1 MLKKFQSPKLSREH
15 YSVVSL
21 DDKSDKKYWQS
32 RSDEERLAHMLYLRW
47 VNYGDAAFGRLQ
59 RVFEIAELEHIGK

>member
-1 MLKKFQSPKLSREH
+1 M
-15 YSVVSL
+15 VSL